1 MSPRGSSR
9 KHVISGALIM
19 ARAIKR
25 KFGPPPVLS
34 NHPNVTP
41 LIDVVMCLIIFYML
55 VAKIGVA
62 TGADETITVPESLIG
77 GDIRDFGNT
86 LTLNVRAGVGGQPLV
101 SALVGGK
108 VTELAL
114 KDGDAAPLR
123 DALRQIR
130 FGRDG
135 TANTPDDNPD
145 FKVIIRADENAP
157 YTAIEP
163 VLMACAEAAV
173 RNVAFNTR
181 RVGGPVV
188 GGEGGQP

>member
-1 MSPRGSSR
+1 MSRIG
-9 KHVISGALIM
+9 
-19 ARAIKR
+19 KR
-25 KFGPPPVLS
+25 KFGPPAVMS

-55 VAKIGVA
+55 VAKIGIA
-62 TGADETITVPESLIG
+62 TGADESIVVPASLVG

-86 LTLNVRAGVGGQPLV
+86 LTLNVKTNVASGEPMV
-101 SALVGGK
+101 SALVGGH
-108 VTELAL
+108 VTDLAVR
-114 KDGDAAPLR
+114 DAAGGAPLR

-135 TANTPDDNPD
+135 QANTPDDNPD

-157 YTAIEP
+157 YTAVEP

-181 RVGGPVV
+181 KLDGSLNGGL
-188 GGEGGQP
+188 Q